1 MYFNHY
7 FSLMRIHSLTGL
19 WLVLF
24 SSLSGIL
31 LASTSLSY
39 QALFLLV
46 LFTIG
51 AFLMRPAGCI
61 INDIFDRE
69 IDAHVERTKYRPLA
83 SGALNIKQAL
93 ALLSL
98 LLSIALLI
106 LLLTNK
112 TTLILGIISMCMIV
126 IYPLLKRYVWW
137 PQLFLGFTFNMG
149 SLMGS
154 AAITN
159 QISIESLLFYIGCVF
174 WTLSYDTIYAHQDKK
189 DDEKLGMKSTALYF
203 GNTTK
208 SWLKRFYLISLMAW
222 LYAGILSSLNNI
234 FYIAL
239 LAIGFIFHHQHK
251 NFNPDDSN
259 QCMSIFKNNSQIGL
273 LLFFSILLDR
283 IVNSTFVS
291 VQMHG

>member
-1 MYFNHY
+1 MHFYYHS
-7 FSLMRIHSLTGL
+7 SLMRLHSLTGL

-24 SSLSGIL
+24 PSLSGII
-31 LASTSLSY
+31 LASTSLSL
-39 QALFLLV
+39 QTFFLLI

-93 ALLSL
+93 ILLSL
-98 LLSIALLI
+98 LLSIALVI

-112 TTLILGIISMCMIV
+112 TTLILGIISMCMIT

-149 SLMGS
+149 SLMS
-154 AAITN
+154 WAAVKN
-159 QISIESLLFYIGCVF
+159 QISIEPILFYAGCIF

-203 GNTTK
+203 GDTTK

-239 LAIGFIFHHQHK
+239 LAVGFIFHCQYK
-251 NFNPDDSN
+251 NFNPDDPS
-259 QCMSIFKNNSQIGL
+259 QCMSIFKNNSYVGL
-273 LLFFSILLDR
+273 LLFFGILLDR
-283 IVNSTFVS
+283 IVNSAP
-291 VQMHG
+291 

>member
-1 MYFNHY
+1 
-7 FSLMRIHSLTGL
+7 MRLHSLTGL

-24 SSLSGIL
+24 PSLSGIL
-31 LASTSLSY
+31 LASTSLPW
-39 QALFLLV
+39 QTFFLLI

-69 IDAHVERTKYRPLA
+69 IDVHVERTKYRPLA
-83 SGALNIKQAL
+83 SGALNVKQAL
-93 ALLSL
+93 VLLSL
-98 LLSIALLI
+98 LLSIALVI

-112 TTLILGIISMCMIV
+112 TTLILGIISMCMIA
-126 IYPLLKRYVWW
+126 IYPLFKRYVWW

-149 SLMGS
+149 LLMGS
-154 AAITN
+154 AVIKN
-159 QISIESLLFYIGCVF
+159 QITIESILFYAGCIF

-203 GNTTK
+203 GDKTK
-208 SWLKRFYLISLMAW
+208 SWLKRFYLISLMVW

-239 LAIGFIFHHQHK
+239 LAVGFIFHRQYK
-251 NFNPDDSN
+251 NFNPDDPS
-259 QCMSIFKNNSQIGL
+259 QCMSIFKNNSYVGL
-273 LLFFSILLDR
+273 LLFFGILLDR
-283 IVNSTFVS
+283 IVNSIT
-291 VQMHG
+291 

>member
-7 FSLMRIHSLTGL
+7 FSLMRLHSLTGL

-24 SSLSGIL
+24 PGLSGIV
-31 LASTSLSY
+31 LASTSLSW
-39 QALFLLV
+39 QTFLPLI

-69 IDAHVERTKYRPLA
+69 IDVHVERTKYRPLA
-83 SGALNIKQAL
+83 SGKLNIKQAL
-93 ALLSL
+93 ILLSL
-98 LLSIALLI
+98 LLSIALVV
-106 LLLTNK
+106 LLFTNE
-112 TTLILGIISMCMIV
+112 TTLILGIVSMCMV
-126 IYPLLKRYVWW
+126 TIYPLLKRYVWW

-149 SLMGS
+149 SLMGW
-154 AAITN
+154 AAVKN
-159 QISIESLLFYIGCVF
+159 QISIEPMLFYVGCIF

-203 GNTTK
+203 GDKTK

-222 LYAGILSSLNNI
+222 LYTGILSSLNNI

-239 LAIGFIFHHQHK
+239 LAVGFIFYRQYKH
-251 NFNPDDSN
+251 FNPDNSS
-259 QCMSIFKNNSQIGL
+259 QCMSMFKNNSYIGL
-273 LLFFSILLDR
+273 LLFFGIFLDR
-283 IVNSTFVS
+283 VINFAN
-291 VQMHG
+291 